1 VLSRGRGYR
10 CPVPAQPLVVV
21 LDHGADDSA
30 SLASLAQALTDV
42 GARVVVTADKRT
54 ALVADGLVIAG
65 TAPAAAVMPAL
76 RAIGADQVVDR
87 RLAGGRAVLAI
98 GVGMHVMFTEVV
110 QDGAVTEGLGEWAGV
125 IDSVDTPPGEVTIE
139 ASEGSALFA
148 GLEDARFDV
157 PHAHAARTFPLLDD
171 WPADTRLVV
180 PRVAWSTGD
189 ERFVVAVENGP
200 LVALQLR
207 PESSGDAGAMVL
219 ARWVSSL
226 PSTAPDLTG
235 VTA

>member
-1 VLSRGRGYR
+1 M
-10 CPVPAQPLVVV
+10 

-30 SLASLAQALTDV
+30 SLAPLAQALTDA

-65 TAPAAAVMPAL
+65 SAPAAAVMPAL
-76 RAIGADQVVDR
+76 RSIGADQVVDR

-110 QDGAVTEGLGEWAGV
+110 QDGAVTEGLGEWTGV
-125 IDSVDTPPGEVTIE
+125 VIPVDTPPGEVAVE
-139 ASEGSALFA
+139 VSSESALFA
-148 GLEDARFDV
+148 GLEDALFDV
-157 PHAHAARTFPLLDD
+157 PHAHAARAFPLLDD

-180 PRVAWSTGD
+180 PVVAWSAGD
-189 ERFVVAVENGP
+189 ERVLVAVENGP
-200 LVALQLR
+200 LIALHLR
-207 PESSGDAGAMVL
+207 PESSGGAGATVL

-226 PSTAPDLTG
+226 PSTALDTPG

>member
-1 VLSRGRGYR
+1 M
-10 CPVPAQPLVVV
+10 PAQPLVVV

-30 SLASLAQALTDV
+30 SLAPLAQALTDA
-42 GARVVVTADKRT
+42 GAQVVVTADKRT

-65 TAPAAAVMPAL
+65 SAPAAAVMPAL
-76 RAIGADQVVDR
+76 RAMGADQVVDR

-110 QDGAVTEGLGEWAGV
+110 QDGAVTEGLGEWVGV
-125 IDSVDTPPGEVTIE
+125 VDSVGAPGGEVAVE
-139 ASEGSALFA
+139 ASDESALFA
-148 GLEDARFDV
+148 GLQDARFDV
-157 PHAHAARTFPLLDD
+157 PHEHAARTFPLLDD

-189 ERFVVAVENGP
+189 ERIVVAIENGP

-207 PESSGDAGAMVL
+207 PESSGAAGATVL
-219 ARWVSSL
+219 ARWVATL
-226 PSTAPDLTG
+226 PTRPPEISG
-235 VTA
+235 VNA

>member
-1 VLSRGRGYR
+1 
-10 CPVPAQPLVVV
+10 VPAQPLVVV
-21 LDHGADDSA
+21 LDHGADDHA
-30 SLASLAQALTDV
+30 PLAQALTDA

-54 ALVADGLVIAG
+54 ALDADGLVIAG
-65 TAPAAAVMPAL
+65 SAPAAAVMPAL
-76 RAIGADQVVDR
+76 RAMGADQVVDR

-98 GVGMHVMFTEVV
+98 GVGMHVMFTEIV

-125 IDSVDTPPGEVTIE
+125 VDAVDAPPGEVAVE
-139 ASEGSALFA
+139 AAQESALFA
-148 GLEDARFDV
+148 GLGEARFDV

-180 PRVAWSTGD
+180 PLVAWSAGD
-189 ERFVVAVENGP
+189 ERVVAAVENGP
-200 LVALQLR
+200 LGALHR
-207 PESSGDAGAMVL
+207 RRVSAGAAAATVL

-226 PSTAPDLTG
+226 PSLAPEITG

>member
-1 VLSRGRGYR
+1 
-10 CPVPAQPLVVV
+10 
-21 LDHGADDSA
+21 
-30 SLASLAQALTDV
+30 
-42 GARVVVTADKRT
+42 
-54 ALVADGLVIAG
+54 
-65 TAPAAAVMPAL
+65 MPAL

-125 IDSVDTPPGEVTIE
+125 VAPVDTPPGEVAVE
-139 ASEGSALFA
+139 VSGESALFA

-189 ERFVVAVENGP
+189 ERVVVAIENGP
-200 LVALQLR
+200 LVALHLR
-207 PESSGDAGAMVL
+207 PESSGDAGATVL

-226 PSTAPDLTG
+226 PSTALDTPG